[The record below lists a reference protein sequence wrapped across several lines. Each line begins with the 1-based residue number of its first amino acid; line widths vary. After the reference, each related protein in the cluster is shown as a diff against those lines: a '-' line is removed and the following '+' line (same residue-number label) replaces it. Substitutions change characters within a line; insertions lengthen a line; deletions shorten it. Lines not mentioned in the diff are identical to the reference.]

1 MISAT
6 CDANELKMLA
16 WAVHLM
22 ILLIFLSLT
31 HSIFCYLPVYL
42 NARLSQLP
50 ARWPPSNNISSAV
63 PPPISIITAFQ
74 QGIPPSTEAAILRLS
89 QSSPNSQGSS
99 MGGPPS
105 PEMSPSI
112 RYFTICLLTDIQQK
126 LETLTTSLA
135 QLQAQAA
142 TKDHLNTVVTG
153 QQLEDACRQ
162 MEHNL

>member
-1 MISAT
+1 MQ
-6 CDANELKMLA
+6 DYPNYQR
-16 WAVHLM
+16 VG
-22 ILLIFLSLT
+22 
-31 HSIFCYLPVYL
+31 LPPMTFP
-42 NARLSQLP
+42 AQLP
-50 ARWPPSNNISSAV
+50 SH
-63 PPPISIITAFQ
+63 ISIITAFQ

-105 PEMSPSI
+105 PEMSPST

-142 TKDHLNTVVTG
+142 TKDHLNTVVIG
-153 QQLEDACRQ
+153 QQLEAACRQ